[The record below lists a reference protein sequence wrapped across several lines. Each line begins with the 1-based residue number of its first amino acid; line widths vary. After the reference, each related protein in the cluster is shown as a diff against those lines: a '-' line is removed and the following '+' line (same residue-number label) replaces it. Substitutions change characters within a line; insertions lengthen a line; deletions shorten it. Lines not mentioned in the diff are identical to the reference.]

1 MSKQC
6 FQIHFFINNVT
17 YEANQNK
24 KWSKGDEHFSTP
36 SATSPTTERNILAEA
51 LFSTETGNI
60 NVSDQ

>member
-24 KWSKGDEHFSTP
+24 RLSKGDEHFSTP
-36 SATSPTTERNILAEA
+36 SATSPTTERKILAEA

-60 NVSDQ
+60 NV